1 MANEAFDKSEKNNH
15 GAQLSLVLPV
25 YNEAKNIEHTIDD
38 LYREVSNK
46 IGAEIIVYESGSNDG
61 TKEVLLKLSQRL
73 PLKPILRKEKG
84 GYMRDVKDGLKRT
97 GAEYVLFIDSDG
109 QYVASDFWRLYDKIG
124 DYDMI
129 VGRKIKR
136 ADPSYRIILSKV
148 FHEIIR
154 LVFELPLHDPDCG
167 YRIIRKNVIGSIL
180 EEVRYLEYSFWSEFT
195 IRAFKKGFKI
205 VEVPIQH
212 RRRSSGG
219 TKLYTPDKL
228 LEIMILQFIGLLKLW
243 KELRK

>member
-1 MANEAFDKSEKNNH
+1 VF
-15 GAQLSLVLPV
+15 
-25 YNEAKNIEHTIDD
+25 
-38 LYREVSNK
+38 
-46 IGAEIIVYESGSNDG
+46 
-61 TKEVLLKLSQRL
+61 
-73 PLKPILRKEKG
+73 
-84 GYMRDVKDGLKRT
+84 
-97 GAEYVLFIDSDG
+97 FIDSDG
-109 QYVASDFWRLYDKIG
+109 QYVAADFWRLYDKIG

-129 VGRKIKR
+129 VGRKTNR

-154 LVFELPLHDPDCG
+154 MVFELPLHDPDCG
-167 YRIIRKNVIGSIL
+167 YRIIRKNFISIIL

-243 KELRK
+243 KELRT